1 MLRAVVIVRS
11 GRIISIA
18 ASEAFPLLLLL
29 LLLLLLFLFLFLLL
43 LLLLLLRLRLRI
55 GFPNRLELSGSSR
68 LIYEPFSGQMRASD
82 LA

>member
-43 LLLLLLRLRLRI
+43 LLLLLRLRLRI